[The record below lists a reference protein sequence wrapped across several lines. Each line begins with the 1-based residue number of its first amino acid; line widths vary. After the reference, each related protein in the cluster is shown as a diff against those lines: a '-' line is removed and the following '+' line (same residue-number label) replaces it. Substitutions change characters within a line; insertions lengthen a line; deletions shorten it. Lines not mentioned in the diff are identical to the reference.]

1 LTETRE
7 ALQQQTATT
16 EVLQVIAPLSPSPSC
31 TADRLADGVLDD
43 ADAQRLQLA
52 VKLTGE

>member
-1 LTETRE
+1 L
-7 ALQQQTATT
+7 AG
-16 EVLQVIAPLSPSPSC
+16 S

>member
-1 LTETRE
+1 VPLVT
-7 ALQQQTATT
+7 TA
-16 EVLQVIAPLSPSPSC
+16 E
-31 TADRLADGVLDD
+31 RLADGVLDD